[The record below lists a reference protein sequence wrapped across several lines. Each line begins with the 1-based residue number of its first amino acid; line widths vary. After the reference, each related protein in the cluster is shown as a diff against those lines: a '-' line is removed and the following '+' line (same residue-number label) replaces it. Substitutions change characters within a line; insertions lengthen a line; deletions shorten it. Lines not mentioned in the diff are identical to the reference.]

1 VVAQYDYDTS
11 IAGELPLKTG
21 ERVLVLSKQTGDAQW
36 WSGRAANGRVGQF
49 PCAYV
54 EEVPAAAP
62 APAPV
67 AAPATKSAV
76 AAGGVGAAAAA
87 AGLARAGTT
96 ARAAPPAKAPAKPGT
111 RALVPPPI
119 ANMHTHSHSLT
130 HLRRRGV
137 SDDGGGGGVCGWGGG
152 GMGPRGVQQ
161 RCPRRQCS
169 MRTQPGR
176 PRS

>member
-1 VVAQYDYDTS
+1 LALVAYKHATDRPSTHPRTARVCTHGCLVVAQYDYDTS

-62 APAPV
+62 APAPAPV

-119 ANMHTHSHSLT
+119 AYMHTHSHSLT
-130 HLRRRGV
+130 LTHTFATTRRI
-137 SDDGGGGGVCGWGGG
+137 
-152 GMGPRGVQQ
+152 
-161 RCPRRQCS
+161 
-169 MRTQPGR
+169 
-176 PRS
+176 